1 MLTPNYKHLLISI
14 LYAFILLSSTSRLII
29 AQDSL
34 PDLIV
39 FEGRVLSSD
48 SLLPIQNAH
57 IISKNNHW
65 GSISNDDGKFK
76 MYVSPY
82 DSVLF
87 TSIGF
92 GSKVLYVNDSIMI
105 SIDENFP
112 VFMEKDTIM
121 INEVL
126 IRAFY
131 DYETFKQIVI
141 AMEPLNLDQFYPDW
155 EGTELLYRPAV
166 PTGFKGPTQLL
177 YDLLNKDARLQRQ
190 LVKNRKE
197 YNELMRKLNRH
208 MDTIPP
214 RPEHMQG
221 LQR

>member
-1 MLTPNYKHLLISI
+1 M
-14 LYAFILLSSTSRLII
+14 
-29 AQDSL
+29 
-34 PDLIV
+34 
-39 FEGRVLSSD
+39 LSSD
-48 SLLPIQNAH
+48 SLLPILNTH

-76 MYVSPY
+76 MYVNPY

-92 GSKVLYVNDSIMI
+92 GSKVLYIDDSVMSQI
-105 SIDENFP
+105 SENFL
-112 VFMEKDTIM
+112 VLMDKDTIM
-121 INEVL
+121 INEIL

-141 AMEPLNLDQFYPDW
+141 GMDPLNLDQFYPDW

-166 PTGFKGPTQLL
+166 PTGFKGPTQML
-177 YDLLNKDARLQRQ
+177 YDLLNRDARLQRQ
-190 LVKNRKE
+190 LIKNRKD

-214 RPEHMQG
+214 KPEHMQE
-221 LQR
+221 

>member
-1 MLTPNYKHLLISI
+1 LLPSKHKHLLINL
-14 LYAFILLSSTSRLII
+14 LYALILILITSKITS

-39 FEGRVLSSD
+39 FEGLVLSGD
-48 SLLPIQNAH
+48 SLLPIQNTH
-57 IISKNNHW
+57 IISKNNRW
-65 GSISNDDGKFK
+65 GSISNNDGKFK

-92 GSKVLYVNDSIMI
+92 GSTVLYVNDSIMNKI
-105 SIDENFP
+105 NENFP

-121 INEVL
+121 INEIL

-141 AMEPLNLDQFYPDW
+141 GMEPLNLEQFYPDW
-155 EGTELLYRPAV
+155 EGTELLYRSAV

-221 LQR
+221 SQR